1 MLPATRWENNHPP
14 IPLCCVNTPSA
25 ETLASVT
32 RPRCPHCG
40 AELELGSDSGFDMW
54 ACPNLH
60 GLAATLSEAHG
71 RLQDDELERLW
82 ELARSAP
89 PGPLAG
95 LLGGPNMVRFE
106 LGWDLDEVSE
116 GAEGDTEDLGS
127 VELDVDL
134 DNRFIWFDTGELDE
148 LPVDLPNP
156 VPTAEENA
164 ALERITAAF
173 STSIGDALAA
183 RDDDELAERIHDR
196 LERRPAL
203 VGALDRV
210 ARAVTTYR

>member
-1 MLPATRWENNHPP
+1 
-14 IPLCCVNTPSA
+14 
-25 ETLASVT
+25 
-32 RPRCPHCG
+32 
-40 AELELGSDSGFDMW
+40 
-54 ACPNLH
+54 
-60 GLAATLSEAHG
+60 
-71 RLQDDELERLW
+71 
-82 ELARSAP
+82 
-89 PGPLAG
+89 
-95 LLGGPNMVRFE
+95 MVRFE